1 MGLNGRWTLPFRETE
16 SLCGENPTATNQ
28 SLDRAY
34 QRETKARLSLVGG
47 IFPHSKIMALSR
59 ITAQLQQLNPQAI
72 EAYAT
77 RIAAGEDP
85 AQIIA
90 EVAKDASE
98 APGAVGRINGHLNA
112 LLVEDKLNFDR
123 GVFVATEALT
133 REEAERIT
141 VNTVNLTND
150 TEGVGNLGRWV
161 LGNIATILED
171 QGYAL
176 GDLVAPTGMAYNTV
190 ATSARTFREFRTQR
204 FPISFAHHKE
214 LTYAKDLPTEAKH
227 AVLQLACDEG
237 IALLA
242 TREIAKKLQTR
253 VRAHEA
259 IPDWKAAAEE
269 AHQQINEEQPGPR
282 TPTYG
287 LIGPGGL
294 QTIHRKP
301 TAQEVEEAHE
311 VFKISSFVKRR
322 PAEEAG
328 GGENT

>member
-1 MGLNGRWTLPFRETE
+1 
-16 SLCGENPTATNQ
+16 
-28 SLDRAY
+28 
-34 QRETKARLSLVGG
+34 
-47 IFPHSKIMALSR
+47 MALSR
-59 ITAQLQQLNPQAI
+59 NTAQLQQLNPTAI
-72 EAYAT
+72 QAYAD

-85 AQIIA
+85 QQIIA

-141 VNTVNLTND
+141 INTVNLTND

-190 ATSARTFREFRTQR
+190 ATSARTFREFRDQR

-214 LTYAKDLPTEAKH
+214 LTYAKDLPIEAKH
-227 AVLQLACDEG
+227 AVLQLACDDG
-237 IALLA
+237 IALLP
-242 TREIAKKLQTR
+242 TRQIAKKLQQR

-259 IPDWKAAAEE
+259 ITNWAEAAQV
-269 AHQQINEEQPGPR
+269 AHQEVNEEQPGPR

-287 LIGPGGL
+287 LISPAGF

-301 TAQEVEEAHE
+301 TAQEVEEAIE
-311 VFKISSFVKRR
+311 VVKISSFIKRR

-328 GGENT
+328 RGEDA